1 MLRRYLAPYA
11 RLTPLPPAQF
21 DAAAAIHATGFS
33 RGWSEEE
40 IDALTA
46 QPGTAALGAEWA
58 GGLLGFV
65 VVRAAADEA
74 EILTI
79 AVDPAWRGCGLAGR
93 LLDGAIEEAAM
104 RGGRKLFLEV
114 DAGNVPAL
122 ALYRRRGFAEVGRR
136 FGYYA
141 AEGGGDALVLAR
153 DLGPPRAPR
162 PD

>member
-1 MLRRYLAPYA
+1 MLRRYLASYA
-11 RLTPLPPAQF
+11 RLEPLPPARHE
-21 DAAAAIHATGFS
+21 DAAAIHAQGFS
-33 RGWSEEE
+33 RGWTVEE
-40 IDALTA
+40 IETLATS
-46 QPGTAALGAEWA
+46 PGTAALGVTLK

-79 AVDPAWRGCGLAGR
+79 AVDASWRGCGLAGR
-93 LLDGAIEEAAM
+93 LLDAAIDQAAIRGA
-104 RGGRKLFLEV
+104 RKLFLEV

-122 ALYRRRGFAEVGRR
+122 ALYGRRDFVEVGRR

-153 DLGPPRAPR
+153 DVGPKAPR

>member
-1 MLRRYLAPYA
+1 MLRRYLASHA
-11 RLTPLPPAQF
+11 RIEPLAPERF
-21 DAAAAIHATGFS
+21 EAASAIHATGFS
-33 RGWSEEE
+33 RGWTEEE
-40 IDALTA
+40 IDTLATS
-46 QPGTAALGAEWA
+46 PGTAVLGIGWA

-79 AVDPAWRGCGLAGR
+79 AVEPAWRGCGLAGR
-93 LLDGAIEEAAM
+93 LLEAAIEQAEI
-104 RGGRKLFLEV
+104 RGGRKLYLEV

-122 ALYRRRGFAEVGRR
+122 ALYRRRGFVEVGRR

-153 DLGPPRAPR
+153 DIGVKPPR

>member
-1 MLRRYLAPYA
+1 MLRGYLASYA
-11 RLTPLPPAQF
+11 RIEPLQPAQF
-21 DAAAAIHATGFS
+21 EAAAAIHATGFS
-33 RGWSEEE
+33 RGWTQEE
-40 IDALTA
+40 IDALA
-46 QPGTAALGAEWA
+46 ANPGTAALGIAWA
-58 GGLLGFV
+58 AGLLGFV

-93 LLDGAIEEAAM
+93 LLDAAIEEAAT

-114 DAGNVPAL
+114 DAGNAPAL

-153 DLGPPRAPR
+153 DLGPRRAPR